1 MRWWF
6 AALLLVMTGVIL
18 QASAQQYPSR
28 AIRLIVPFE
37 PGGAPDVVA
46 RIVAG
51 AVQKPLG
58 QSVIVENR
66 TGANG
71 IIGMQAVAAADPD
84 GYTLLNTPP
93 AFVVNP
99 SVNKALPFD
108 IFRDFA
114 PVANVGISAGYI
126 LMVRPG
132 LPVNTVAE
140 LIDYAKTH
148 RLLYGSAGVGNTLH
162 LAAALF
168 CAKAGIE
175 MEHVPFRGAAPDHD
189 GAALRH
195 DRYGFRFAD
204 CVELRDQWP
213 IARHRLFR
221 KGAVGEFA
229 ERSDGQGHAAELRH
243 RRAPGRVGWRRRR
256 RRRISLR
263 SSMRH
268 SYVLKKPAFHEA
280 IVNAGYEPTDMSPAE
295 FSDFLHAEA
304 DALRGSGQGG
314 ENRAPIA
321 RCGTRA
327 RSADPFAGPPLPVAS
342 LP

>member
-6 AALLLVMTGVIL
+6 AALLLVMTGAIL

-46 RIVAG
+46 RIVAA
-51 AVQKPLG
+51 AVQGPLG

-99 SVNKALPFD
+99 SVNKALSFD

-168 CAKAGIE
+168 CAKAGVE
-175 MEHVPFRGAAPDHD
+175 MEHVPFRGAAPVMT
-189 GAALRH
+189 ALLSNTI
-195 DRYGFRFAD
+195 DMAFVSPTASTYVTSGQ
-204 CVELRDQWP
+204 LRA
-213 IARHRLFR
+213 IAFSGKARLANLPNVPTVRDTLPSFDIE
-221 KGAVGEFA
+221 GSWEGW
-229 ERSDGQGHAAELRH
+229 L
-243 RRAPGRVGWRRRR
+243 APAKTPPAIVAQLNDVIRT
-256 RRRISLR
+256 S
-263 SSMRH
+263 
-268 SYVLKKPAFHEA
+268 LKKNPAFHEA

-304 DALRGSGQGG
+304 
-314 ENRAPIA
+314 A
-321 RCGTRA
+321 RYA
-327 RSADPFAGPPLPVAS
+327 EAVKAAKIEPQ
-342 LP
+342 